1 MIRRIAVGIVLLVVI
16 ILVGCEDSTTTI
28 TTTAVSFQSL
38 EGTWLF
44 PDQAGYTEISA
55 FVAPDDATTG
65 MADIGFY
72 DSRQALIRNLN
83 TPNSFIVIE
92 LVISI
97 ISSNPL
103 QD

>member
-1 MIRRIAVGIVLLVVI
+1 MSLRHETSLEGFFLEFSMIRRIAVGIVLLVVI

-55 FVAPDDATTG
+55 FVAPDDATTQLRPL
-65 MADIGFY
+65 
-72 DSRQALIRNLN
+72 SRQD
-83 TPNSFIVIE
+83 S
-92 LVISI
+92 
-97 ISSNPL
+97 
-103 QD
+103 